1 MASAFRMAQSAE
13 STAKLRHWCLSGQLD
28 THSAA
33 QLVQGLRGQWPRR
46 GGELHLE
53 LTELQ
58 SIDFAGVATL
68 VHTWRLSE
76 AKGVTVRLSG
86 VQPEVQQCLER
97 YRLPAQPTAPE
108 KPPGLLESLGDGVW
122 TSVSALGDFL
132 VLAADTTVLAAG
144 SLVMPSRLRFAAV
157 LREASRMGSQALG
170 IVGLIAFL
178 IGLTL
183 AFQSAYQLRQFGAAI
198 YVATLTAISMV
209 REMGPLITAILVAGR
224 SGSSITSEVA
234 TMKVGE
240 EIDALHVMGIPFVDF
255 IAVPKLLAMVVTVP
269 LLTVFA
275 DVLGILGGWMV
286 GMAYLDLAP
295 VPYLQRSVEALVPKD
310 LVTGLFKSVVFAWG
324 IALIGLYYGMGVRG
338 GAQEVGLATT
348 RSVVSA
354 IFFIIVA
361 DSLFSILFY
370 VWLG

>member
-1 MASAFRMAQSAE
+1 MVHGFAIAETPASTTQRRQ
-13 STAKLRHWCLSGQLD
+13 WQLSGRLD
-28 THSAA
+28 AHNAA
-33 QLVQGLRGQWPRR
+33 QLVRQLKGRWPQR
-46 GGELHLE
+46 GGELLLD

-58 SIDFAGVATL
+58 AVDSAGVATL

-76 AKGVTVRLSG
+76 AKGVSAQLCG
-86 VQPEVQQCLER
+86 VQPPVQRFLER
-97 YRLPAQPTAPE
+97 YRLPAQTAAAE
-108 KPPGLLESLGDGVW
+108 KPPGILESLGDGVW
-122 TSVSALGDFL
+122 TSLSALGDFM

-144 SLVMPSRLRFAAV
+144 SLAMPSRLRFAAV
-157 LREASRMGSQALG
+157 LRESSRMGSQALG

-324 IALIGLYYGMGVRG
+324 IALIGLYYGLGVRG

>member
-1 MASAFRMAQSAE
+1 
-13 STAKLRHWCLSGQLD
+13 
-28 THSAA
+28 
-33 QLVQGLRGQWPRR
+33 
-46 GGELHLE
+46 
-53 LTELQ
+53 
-58 SIDFAGVATL
+58 
-68 VHTWRLSE
+68 
-76 AKGVTVRLSG
+76 
-86 VQPEVQQCLER
+86 
-97 YRLPAQPTAPE
+97 
-108 KPPGLLESLGDGVW
+108 
-122 TSVSALGDFL
+122 
-132 VLAADTTVLAAG
+132 
-144 SLVMPSRLRFAAV
+144 
-157 LREASRMGSQALG
+157 
-170 IVGLIAFL
+170 
-178 IGLTL
+178 
-183 AFQSAYQLRQFGAAI
+183 
-198 YVATLTAISMV
+198 
-209 REMGPLITAILVAGR
+209 
-224 SGSSITSEVA
+224 
-234 TMKVGE
+234 MKVGE